1 MSKLLKFEAFI
12 ACLLMSLGVMG
23 IQNASADVASLEPN
37 FVAGQSDVVSKL
49 NNDRTTLTNSVN
61 NIRGVYAGSPQTSGQ
76 VQADTVGEENMAD
89 DANPR
94 IRTYEAAGCEF
105 VYEGF
110 LPGTTSGTLV
120 VSIPAGTAYPRGYRI
135 KKTSTTAH
143 TCAAS
148 KWTYLD
154 IDQNGTFQYQ
164 EVAINAAVPAVAANS
179 IRIARISTDATQVAH
194 VQDLRTLNCAAASFD
209 EIKVSPTSASLGDL
223 IEKGV
228 QTRRFSPAGRTPKGY
243 VQGLFVSWDTHT
255 TFKVT
260 SGGAFINGRYRDASE
275 DVTVPQTNDTPSQ
288 GISGLDSGAI
298 GASTKYYVYADAD
311 EDDVDDISITYS
323 TSNSGPTGVTNA
335 RLIGSIRTDASSLFT
350 SRDVVTS
357 HAISEREIVGG
368 WVTIDESASILDAW
382 NVSGATDLGAGTW
395 QIIWDQDFASAEYT
409 VAGACRMAT
418 DAGEF
423 VLNPNPGDKQVGSVT
438 VSCRSTASGGS
449 TDSTRIYVQ
458 AIGDMRL

>member
-1 MSKLLKFEAFI
+1 MSIRKTLI
-12 ACLLMSLGVMG
+12 LMSIIVMSCQIIAFG
-23 IQNASADVASLEPN
+23 DIVSLDSNYSP
-37 FVAGQSDVVSKL
+37 GQSDIITKL
-49 NNDRTTLTNSVN
+49 NNDRIALTNGVN

-94 IRTYEAAGCEF
+94 IRTYESAGCEF
-105 VYEGF
+105 VYEGL

-143 TCAAS
+143 TFTAS

-154 IDQNGTFQYQ
+154 IDQNGTFQYS
-164 EVAINAAVPAVAANS
+164 EVAIDAAVPSVAANS
-179 IRIARISTDATQVAH
+179 IRIGRISTDATQVAH
-194 VQDLRTLNCAAASFD
+194 VKDLRTTNCAAASFD

-223 IEKGV
+223 IENGV

-243 VQGLFVSWDTHT
+243 AQGLFVSWDTHT

-260 SGGAFINGRYRDASE
+260 SGGAFINGVYRIASV
-275 DVTVPQTNDTPSQ
+275 DVTVTTGNDTPSQ
-288 GISGLDSGAI
+288 GISGLDTGAI
-298 GASTKYYVYADAD
+298 AASTKYYVYAAGD
-311 EDDVDDISITYS
+311 ESEVNSLSVTYS
-323 TSNSGPTGVTNA
+323 TTGTGPAGVTNY
-335 RLIGSIRTDASSLFT
+335 RLIGSIRTDGSSLFS
-350 SRDVVTS
+350 SRDVVTA
-357 HAISEREIVGG
+357 HALSEREIVGG
-368 WVTIDESASILDAW
+368 WVTIDENAAILDSW
-382 NVSGATDLGAGTW
+382 NVSGTTDLGAGTW
-395 QIIWDQDFASAEYT
+395 QVIWDHDFASAEYV

-438 VSCRSTASGGS
+438 VSCRTTNGGVS
-449 TDSTRIYVQ
+449 FDSTRVCVQ
-458 AIGDMRL
+458 AIGDMRQ